1 MTVVEIQTKIDQFEK
16 LMTKADVIEKADL
29 QMIVDDLETERI
41 KLLTAGLREL
51 RLNIDTNDLQE
62 LDNIIDS
69 FKQGT
74 LEIKNQIRGILFR
87 DIIFDIPNI
96 QDAKMNLF

>member
-41 KLLTAGLREL
+41 KLLTAGLR
-51 RLNIDTNDLQE
+51 NIDTNDLQE
-62 LDNIIDS
+62 LDNIADS

-74 LEIKNQIRGILFR
+74 LEIKNQTELIGQAIS
-87 DIIFDIPNI
+87 IG
-96 QDAKMNLF
+96 KNLVSKFT

>member
-51 RLNIDTNDLQE
+51 SINIDTNDLQE
-62 LDNIIDS
+62 LDNIADS

-74 LEIKNQIRGILFR
+74 LEIKNQTELIGQAIS
-87 DIIFDIPNI
+87 IG
-96 QDAKMNLF
+96 KNLVSKFT